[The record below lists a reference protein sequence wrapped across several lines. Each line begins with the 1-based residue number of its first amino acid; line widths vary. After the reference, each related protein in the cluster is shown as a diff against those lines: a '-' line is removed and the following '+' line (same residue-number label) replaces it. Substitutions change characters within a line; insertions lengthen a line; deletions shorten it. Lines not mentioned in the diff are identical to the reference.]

1 MLILDMVVFVI
12 TLLSLFI
19 INFTPLLSAVCS
31 SKYEICEILINHGA
45 EIDVSGGVS
54 KHVIIY
60 I

>member
-1 MLILDMVVFVI
+1 MVVFVI